1 MINQDALNL
10 GTERSCI
17 RNLFEYG
24 LQRAKAVGPEH
35 IYDFSL
41 GNPSLPAPREVKEA
55 ICALLEEEN
64 SLSLHGYTTAA
75 GLPETRQA
83 IAENLNRRFGA
94 AVRPEDLFLIGGAAP
109 ALCAVLKALQAAHSE
124 VIALC
129 PYFPEYKPF
138 AQMAG
143 QKFVTVAAKLP
154 DFSLPLE
161 GLEKAITANTAAIIL
176 NSPNNPSGVVY
187 SREDLLAL
195 SRLLTRKAE
204 QLGHPIYLISDEPYR
219 ELVYEDTQVP
229 FLPLI
234 YKNTVIC
241 YSYSK
246 CLSLPG
252 ERIGYIYVNQFADNA
267 SALYA
272 AIAGAARALGHVC
285 APSLMQKVIARCAFV
300 GPDLSAY
307 DKNRKALYEGL
318 KEIGYEMPK
327 PQGAFYLLVKAP
339 GGDAKAFS
347 ERAKQLD
354 LLVVPGDD
362 FGIPGYFRLCYCVD
376 YEKITGS
383 LPLFKKLLREEV

>member
-1 MINQDALNL
+1 MINQAALAL
-10 GTERSCI
+10 GAERSCI
-17 RNLFEYG
+17 RELFEYG
-24 LQRAKAVGPEH
+24 LKRAKIVGPENV
-35 IYDFSL
+35 YDFSL
-41 GNPSLPAPREVKEA
+41 GNPSIPAPKQVKEA
-55 ICALLEEEN
+55 LLSLLEEEN

-75 GLPETRQA
+75 GLPATRQA
-83 IAENLNRRFGA
+83 IAEDLNCRFGG
-94 AVRPEDLFLIGGAAP
+94 AVRAEDLFITSGAAP
-109 ALCAVLKALQAAHSE
+109 ALCAVLKALQTKDSE

-143 QKFVTVAAKLP
+143 QKFVTVEANLP

-161 GLEKAITANTAAIIL
+161 GLEKAIHQNTVAVIL

-187 SREDLLAL
+187 SRENLEELAA
-195 SRLLTRKAE
+195 LLTRKARE
-204 QLGHPIYLISDEPYR
+204 VGHPIYLVSDEPYR
-219 ELVYEDTQVP
+219 ELVYEGTEVP
-229 FLPLI
+229 FLPNV
-234 YKNTVIC
+234 YKNTVVC

-252 ERIGYIYVNQFADNA
+252 ERIGYVYVNQFAENA
-267 SALYA
+267 EALYA
-272 AIAGAARALGHVC
+272 AVAGAARAMGHVC
-285 APSLMQKVIARCAFV
+285 APSLMQKVIARCADL

-318 KEIGYEMPK
+318 KELSYEMPK

-347 ERAKQLD
+347 EKAKKLD

-376 YEKITGS
+376 YEKIIGS
-383 LPLFKKLLREEV
+383 LPLFKKLLCP

>member
-1 MINQDALNL
+1 MINQAALEL

-17 RNLFEYG
+17 RQLFEYG
-24 LQRAKAVGPEH
+24 LSRAKIVGPENV
-35 IYDFSL
+35 YDFSL
-41 GNPSLPAPREVKEA
+41 GNPSIPAPKEVKEA
-55 ICALLEEEN
+55 LLALLEEES

-83 IAENLNRRFGA
+83 IARDLNRRFGA
-94 AVRPEDLFLIGGAAP
+94 QVRPEDLFITGGAAP
-109 ALCAVLKALQAAHSE
+109 ALCAVMKALQKENSE

-143 QKFVTVAAKLP
+143 QNFVTVEANLP

-161 GLEKAITANTAAIIL
+161 GLEKAITPNTAAIII
-176 NSPNNPSGVVY
+176 NAPNNPSGVIY
-187 SREDLLAL
+187 SRENLEALAG
-195 SRLLTRKAE
+195 LLTRKE
-204 QLGHPIYLISDEPYR
+204 EEVGHPIYLLSDEPYR
-219 ELVYEDTQVP
+219 ELVYEGAEVP
-229 FLPLI
+229 FLPGI

-252 ERIGYIYVNQFADNA
+252 ERIGYVYVNQFADNA
-267 SALYA
+267 PALYA
-272 AIAGAARALGHVC
+272 AVAGAARSMGHVC
-285 APSLMQKVIARCAFV
+285 APSLMQKVIARCAGV

-318 KEIGYEMPK
+318 KALGYEMPK

-339 GGDAKAFS
+339 GGDAAAFS

-376 YEKITGS
+376 YEKIVGS
-383 LPLFKKLLREEV
+383 LPLFKKLLCP

>member
-1 MINQDALNL
+1 MINQETLNL

-17 RNLFEYG
+17 RQLFEYG
-24 LQRAKAVGPEH
+24 LMRAKEVGPERV
-35 IYDFSL
+35 YDFSL
-41 GNPSLPAPREVKEA
+41 GNPSIPAPREVKEA

-83 IAENLNRRFGA
+83 IAENLNSRFGA

-109 ALCAVLKALQAAHSE
+109 ALCAVLKALQTKHSE

-143 QKFVTVAAKLP
+143 QKFVTVEANLP
-154 DFSLPLE
+154 DFSIPLA
-161 GLEKAITANTAAIIL
+161 GLEKAINQNTAAIIV

-187 SREDLLAL
+187 TRENLEAL
-195 SRLLTRKAE
+195 SRLLTRKAA
-204 QLGHPIYLISDEPYR
+204 QVGHPIYLIADEPYR
-219 ELVYEDTQVP
+219 ELVYEDAEVP
-229 FLPLI
+229 FLPGI
-234 YKNTVIC
+234 YKNTVVC

-252 ERIGYIYVNQFADNA
+252 ERIGYIYVNQFADN
-267 SALYA
+267 SETLYA

-285 APSLMQKVIARCAFV
+285 APSLMQKAIARCAGI
-300 GPDLSAY
+300 GPDLTAY

-318 KEIGYEMPK
+318 KELGYEMPK
-327 PQGAFYLLVKAP
+327 PLGAFYLLVKAP
-339 GGDAKAFS
+339 GGDARAFS
-347 ERAKQLD
+347 EKAKALD
-354 LLVVPGDD
+354 LLIVPGDD

-376 YEKITGS
+376 YEKIVGS
-383 LPLFKKLLREEV
+383 LPLFKKLLTP